1 MAEQHIAPMKKVCR
15 STNHSPKNI
24 PAPKAPTPVN
34 QQYYVK
40 EQLPKAHRMDNSA
53 STKSFTIPLGLSSDR
68 QMEASLD
75 QTPILKANATTQKN
89 DKLRRPTAS
98 SPSGAS

>member
-1 MAEQHIAPMKKVCR
+1 
-15 STNHSPKNI
+15 
-24 PAPKAPTPVN
+24 
-34 QQYYVK
+34 
-40 EQLPKAHRMDNSA
+40 MDNSA